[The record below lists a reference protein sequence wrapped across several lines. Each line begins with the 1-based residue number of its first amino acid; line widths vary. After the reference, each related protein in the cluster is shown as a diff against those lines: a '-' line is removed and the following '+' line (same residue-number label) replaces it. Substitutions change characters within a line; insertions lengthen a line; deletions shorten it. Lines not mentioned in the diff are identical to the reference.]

1 VRTERP
7 RAPGQ
12 AGRMAIEEL
21 CKDFAAR
28 SVASYAR
35 WQHGIQLPSWVG
47 RGMNRYP
54 RFERQGVAVMHQ
66 HDDQTDD
73 HTPVHN
79 HDCGNLFGCGDEKG
93 TGVIREDIKDAA
105 FDKRV
110 ADRLV
115 HMDEV
120 DQERLDGFL
129 TARGR
134 RRRQLLRASSFMGA
148 LAAIGPWFGKLAHA
162 AEGGNAAPAGA
173 SSGNGRAHVV
183 ESGKETVRLGVFD
196 TTLPPIVTIESGD
209 SIRFPNTWSHFM
221 NELQPGVPIG
231 RLVELRTSNPGR
243 GPHSIIGPI
252 AVRDAEP
259 GDVVEIR
266 CRRLHPVTW
275 GAVFNNPAALG
286 TGLLPQDFSQGQIKY
301 VDLDL
306 TRMEGKFA
314 PDITVPLTPFQGI
327 LGVAPPDGFFPPLSP
342 GVTSSVSPGPNGGNL
357 DLRELTEGSV
367 LYLPV
372 WQPGAL
378 IYTGDSHAVQGDGEI
393 SLTALETRMQEVL
406 IQVVLHK
413 QKKFQWPVAETAT
426 HWITLGLDKDLNM
439 AMTLAARNAID
450 FLTSRAKLS
459 PHDAYAL
466 CSIAVSFRVTQ
477 VVDVARG
484 VHAMIP
490 KSLFSGELR
499 QQIAVV

>member
-1 VRTERP
+1 MT
-7 RAPGQ
+7 
-12 AGRMAIEEL
+12 
-21 CKDFAAR
+21 
-28 SVASYAR
+28 
-35 WQHGIQLPSWVG
+35 
-47 RGMNRYP
+47 
-54 RFERQGVAVMHQ
+54 HQ
-66 HDDQTDD
+66 HDDQSDKRS
-73 HTPVHN
+73 PVHN

-93 TGVIREDIKDAA
+93 TGVLREDIKDAA
-105 FDKRV
+105 FDKRT
-110 ADRLV
+110 ADRLL
-115 HMDEV
+115 HRDEM

-129 TARGR
+129 TTRGR
-134 RRRQLLRASSFMGA
+134 LRRQLLRASSFMGA
-148 LAAIGPWFGKLAHA
+148 LAAVGPRFDKLARA
-162 AEGGNAAPAGA
+162 AEGGNTTPAGTA
-173 SSGNGRAHVV
+173 GGNGRTHVV
-183 ESGKETVRLGVFD
+183 ASNKETVRLGVFD
-196 TTLPPIVTIESGD
+196 ATLPPIVTIELGD
-209 SIRFPNTWSHFM
+209 WVSFPNTWSHFM

-231 RLVELRTSNPGR
+231 RLAELRTSNPGR

-252 AVRDAEP
+252 VVKDAEP

-266 CRRLHPVTW
+266 YRRLRPVAW
-275 GAVFNNPAALG
+275 GAVFNNPGALG
-286 TGLLPQDFSQGQIKY
+286 TGLLPQDFPQGQIKY

-306 TRMEGKFA
+306 TTMQGKFA
-314 PDITVPLTPFQGI
+314 PDITIPLGPFQGT

-342 GVTSSVSPGPNGGNL
+342 GVTNSVPPGPHGGNL

-393 SLTALETRMQEVL
+393 SLTALETAMQEVL

-413 QKKFQWPVAETAT
+413 QKNFQWPVAETAT
-426 HWITLGLDKDLNM
+426 HWITVGLDKDLNA

-450 FLTSRAKLS
+450 FLSSRAKLS

-477 VVDVARG
+477 VVDIVRG

-490 KSLFSGELR
+490 KSLFTGELR
-499 QQIAVV
+499 RQIAVV